1 MKCMEKEACVCF
13 FLTGLKLRSLFALL
27 FGDLEAELLTCD
39 IQLLALELLPVMW
52 CLPFFYQELDETCL
66 VGGTTE

>member
-13 FLTGLKLRSLFALL
+13 FLSRFKLSSLFPLL

-39 IQLLALELLPVMW
+39 IQLLALELLPVLW
-52 CLPFFYQELDETCL
+52 RLPFFYQKLDETGL